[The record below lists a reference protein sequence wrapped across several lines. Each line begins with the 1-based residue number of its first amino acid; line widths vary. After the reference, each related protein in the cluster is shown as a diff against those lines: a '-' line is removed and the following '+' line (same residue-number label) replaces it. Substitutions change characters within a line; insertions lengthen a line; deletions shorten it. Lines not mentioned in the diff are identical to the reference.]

1 MFQRNKNSY
10 RIVAICTN
18 GDKEG
23 RYTLIED
30 YDNNWD
36 TIAEQMF
43 YNEFGVN
50 PTEMRLESRERL

>member
-23 RYTLIED
+23 RYTFIETD
-30 YDNNWD
+30 DDWGR
-36 TIAEQMF
+36 IAKQLF
-43 YNEFGVN
+43 CDEFGVE
-50 PTEMRLESRERL
+50 PTRMKLESSERL